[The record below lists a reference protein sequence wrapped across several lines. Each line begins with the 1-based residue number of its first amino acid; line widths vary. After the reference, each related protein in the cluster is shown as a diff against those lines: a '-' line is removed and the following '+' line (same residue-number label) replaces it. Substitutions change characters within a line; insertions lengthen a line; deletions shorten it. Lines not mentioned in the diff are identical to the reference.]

1 MNAPLGQT
9 GTETPLMSSPASPLP
24 TDPKMKLESRDAMS
38 CPDLGY
44 VIEISSA
51 PRTSGTGGSL
61 GLAGGS
67 GAFAITGMA
76 GTGAERGDGV
86 QAARSS
92 AQQAKPLIF
101 QAVMSFSSRSGVM
114 IRLFSYYAWVVPCR

>member
-1 MNAPLGQT
+1 MNAPFGHT
-9 GTETPLMSSPASPLP
+9 GTETPLISNPASPLP

-44 VIEISSA
+44 VILISTE

-61 GLAGGS
+61 ALAGGS
-67 GAFAITGMA
+67 GALGIAGIA
-76 GTGAERGDGV
+76 GTGAGRGDGV
-86 QAARSS
+86 QAAMSS

-101 QAVMSFSSRSGVM
+101 QAVMSLSSRSGVM
-114 IRLFSYYAWVVPCR
+114 LRDLFYYAWVVPCR